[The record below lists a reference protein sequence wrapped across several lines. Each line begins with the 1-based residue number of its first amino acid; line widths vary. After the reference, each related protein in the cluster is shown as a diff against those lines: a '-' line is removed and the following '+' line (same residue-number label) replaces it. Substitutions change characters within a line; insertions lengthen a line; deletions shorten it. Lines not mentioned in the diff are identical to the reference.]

1 MKVYFIVEE
10 EGGEVYATNDKEGR
24 FFDYRFL
31 VDSCVDGADEW
42 EYFDTK
48 EQALSYVARRTGVA
62 TVTLEE
68 IDKWND
74 DHYEGDDYIYF
85 HEYELVA

>member
-48 EQALSYVARRTGVA
+48 EQALSYVARRMGGGGNRHFGGNRQV
-62 TVTLEE
+62 ER
-68 IDKWND
+68 
-74 DHYEGDDYIYF
+74 
-85 HEYELVA
+85 

>member
-42 EYFDTK
+42 EYLT
-48 EQALSYVARRTGVA
+48 RRN
-62 TVTLEE
+62 
-68 IDKWND
+68 K
-74 DHYEGDDYIYF
+74 HF
-85 HEYELVA
+85 PM

>member
-1 MKVYFIVEE
+1 
-10 EGGEVYATNDKEGR
+10 
-24 FFDYRFL
+24 
-31 VDSCVDGADEW
+31 
-42 EYFDTK
+42 
-48 EQALSYVARRTGVA
+48 
-62 TVTLEE
+62 LEE